1 MNTLNIICDTVF
13 LPTFKQN
20 AFISVWLWF
29 ISFTSNRRKKK
40 ERKADLSVK
49 VRTNEQKL
57 YTVRTVINRCVPKPN
72 HLSSNERLTVVNK
85 NWVGVY

>member
-1 MNTLNIICDTVF
+1 MH
-13 LPTFKQN
+13 
-20 AFISVWLWF
+20 
-29 ISFTSNRRKKK
+29 SFQFDFGSLVLLLTEEKK

-85 NWVGVY
+85 N